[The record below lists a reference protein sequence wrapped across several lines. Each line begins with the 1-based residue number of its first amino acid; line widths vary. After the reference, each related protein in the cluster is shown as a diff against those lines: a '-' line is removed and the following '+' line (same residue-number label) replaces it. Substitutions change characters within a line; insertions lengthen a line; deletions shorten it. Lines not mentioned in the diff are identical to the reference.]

1 MWKGLLCAL
10 CSIRRSP
17 FERDVVL
24 DITLLHTVDFCRSFL
39 SVTVFD
45 IRGPPF
51 CYGILKFK
59 LTAFAGLSIA
69 NPTCLV
75 RGQRCQRKRE
85 GSVRR
90 IVSVTFNF
98 NFADCGG
105 HLLVE
110 TPEGRISFSPF
121 LLTNLAT
128 ISSIDSSISSDANLK
143 AIEKNQQLHRS
154 ALLLLLKHGAVRPS
168 YFMASDKTT
177 STSLKSI

>member
-1 MWKGLLCAL
+1 MQRNTVHCYQHCSCGRVYCVRCAL
-10 CSIRRSP
+10 FVARQSS

-39 SVTVFD
+39 SVAVFG

-59 LTAFAGLSIA
+59 LTAFAGLSTA

-110 TPEGRISFSPF
+110 TPEGFGISFSPIF
-121 LLTNLAT
+121 ANKFGNNHLDRF
-128 ISSIDSSISSDANLK
+128 IDIERCEFKSD
-143 AIEKNQQLHRS
+143 
-154 ALLLLLKHGAVRPS
+154 
-168 YFMASDKTT
+168 
-177 STSLKSI
+177 

>member
-1 MWKGLLCAL
+1 MRCAL
-10 CSIRRSP
+10 FVARQSS

-59 LTAFAGLSIA
+59 LTAFAGLSTA

-110 TPEGRISFSPF
+110 TPEGFCISFSPF

-128 ISSIDSSISSDANLK
+128 INSIDSSISSDANLK
-143 AIEKNQQLHRS
+143 VIEKNQQLHRT
-154 ALLLLLKHGAVRPS
+154 APLLLLKHGAVRPS